1 MIEDTVIVRG
11 INQETHVLE
20 SSDKVLYI
28 VLYINNSEIS
38 VRDSNRQQD
47 DILGKVV
54 ILPNGVSIK
63 HGKSERGNFNR
74 RILDFKHLRYNNLA
88 NEDPS
93 AYPDV
98 IRKSFYIGFN
108 NRDFSNEDLKNL
120 ENRFNT
126 VIKNY
131 LSNRNLDINN
141 LRRAEWINRHPELQV
156 NDFRL
161 RRGDWRQLHIN
172 TNNYNEDNITSI
184 FDELVAHLDDN
195 FFNNL

>member
-1 MIEDTVIVRG
+1 MIEDTMLVRE

-28 VLYINNSEIS
+28 VLYINKREIS
-38 VRDSNRQQD
+38 VRDSNRQND
-47 DILGKVV
+47 DSLGKVV

-74 RILDFKHLRYNNLA
+74 RILDFKHLRYNNMA

-98 IRKSFYIGFN
+98 IRKSFYQGFN
-108 NRDFSNEDLKNL
+108 RRDFSNEDLKNL
-120 ENRFNT
+120 EKRFNT

-141 LRRAEWINRHPELQV
+141 LRRAEWINRYPELQV

-161 RRGDWRQLHIN
+161 RRGDWRQLNFHIN
-172 TNNYNEDNITSI
+172 DNEDEITSMFNNLI
-184 FDELVAHLDDN
+184 THLSDN